1 MTRMTDSFPLQSGT
15 VLRDRY
21 ILQEILHSSYWS
33 LTLRALRQSD
43 RQMVTLKVPGPGN
56 AASGVNIAFHAAW
69 MQRVYHSL
77 SPLHHPNRATV
88 LDYFETH
95 GFPVLVQQEIL
106 GTPLSQRLLQTPLTE
121 AAAIALV
128 RKIAI
133 ALSSVHGKGLIHRDV
148 RPETII
154 EQTATHQPVLV
165 DWGLQPSVF
174 PANRASSYAAPE
186 QFQTGG
192 RFQPTIDVYGLAATL
207 YALVTGQPPIHAALR
222 QQAPLVLPRQI
233 QPKLSLALERA
244 ILQGMEPNPQDRPPS
259 MGAWLALLPEVSASV
274 PVPAGVPPV
283 PAIAPTVSVV
293 SSSVA
298 PSLDVTAPPMSA
310 VFSSPQMPVVD
321 GGEAIAPAFA
331 PTLPPS
337 QTKEPYLS
345 NGSIDPQPTARPMSS
360 PKILALISLTTALL
374 GGSIGLILRV
384 APPAS
389 LAGISGLG
397 RTQSFPSL
405 TWPGG
410 GLAGDMPLDVPAP
423 ESRSAQEASGLSGAT
438 RQSLDDMPT
447 NTRPLREVLPPD
459 SAEEAPVFEPIPE
472 PAGGF
477 AEPSE
482 ANFQDSGEAPAPNA
496 SGWNQPSLD
505 SLPEQPLGSGPEARP
520 EPRPSQSES
529 PIAPAAGNSNEPA
542 SSEGLGPEPAD
553 VAAPAEP
560 VSPSEPNVDWSEPA
574 APVSQDAGDPATP
587 SEGSSNEPV
596 F

>member
-1 MTRMTDSFPLQSGT
+1 MTDSFPLQAGT
-15 VLRDRY
+15 VFRDRY

-33 LTLRALRQSD
+33 LTLRALHQSD
-43 RQMVTLKVPGPGN
+43 RQMVTLKLPGPGN

-222 QQAPLVLPRQI
+222 QQASLVLPRQI
-233 QPKLSLALERA
+233 RPQLSLALERA

-259 MGAWLALLPEVSASV
+259 MGAWLALLPEVSAPVS
-274 PVPAGVPPV
+274 VPAGVPPV
-283 PAIAPTVSVV
+283 PTSAPTV
-293 SSSVA
+293 SVA

-310 VFSSPQMPVVD
+310 VFSPPQMPVVD

-331 PTLPPS
+331 LTLPPS
-337 QTKEPYLS
+337 QPMEPYLRD
-345 NGSIDPQPTARPMSS
+345 GSIDPQPTARLMSS

-423 ESRSAQEASGLSGAT
+423 ESQSAQEASGLSGAT
-438 RQSLDDMPT
+438 RQSLRDMPI

-472 PAGGF
+472 PAGGS

-482 ANFQDSGEAPAPNA
+482 ANFQDSGEVPAPNA
-496 SGWNQPSLD
+496 SSWNQPPLD

-520 EPRPSQSES
+520 EPRPSQGE
-529 PIAPAAGNSNEPA
+529 PPAAPATGNSNEPA
-542 SSEGLGPEPAD
+542 PLEGLEPEPAD
-553 VAAPAEP
+553 VTAPAEP
-560 VSPSEPNVDWSEPA
+560 VSPAEPNVDWSEPA
-574 APVSQDAGDPATP
+574 APLSQDAGDPAP
-587 SEGSSNEPV
+587 PPESPSNEPV